1 MGQVHLY
8 DYSDQSGARAVN
20 EQGLKALTLTG
31 FSSADA
37 SHTYHHSKTLNTDG
51 QAYPYPTGLTG
62 HGSPVHYGDWVTP
75 ADLGTLGMVYWEH
88 EEGGS
93 NPGYHFSYIGFEN
106 GVRKDG
112 SSLCTAHD
120 DGGKITAYGYGYY
133 WSKGE
138 TEPLL
143 ETQRIALD
151 GRSTEAAAELEKQIP
166 PFSFVTY
173 QTSDTGLRLL
183 SGTTGN
189 GYWFL
194 SQGDVWFTYTVS
206 PFFADSYAVTA
217 VSTGITG
224 GTTGVEPG
232 TDALPYQGRS
242 VEQLQYINWSY
253 YDDQGSS
260 TRDVTGSGSMYKYYP
275 YLQYSRV
282 TWGYQSKEDAI
293 AGDSTGGTR
302 PIRTWKQ
309 SHDLNGQSL
318 ADPTD
323 ASLNYSFHPIA
334 GSVYDSGSSTDYRMV
349 LYNWFGSKY
358 DGQSYYIKN
367 VNIDSY
373 CYNVGLFGTTAG
385 AEIANIVLYSDN
397 GAVIQR
403 NTDPT
408 PSSGTRTVRQ
418 YSTSYALG
426 GLVGIAYDYNSSMG
440 TGSITTSA
448 ISGGCLQRQPQ
459 QVFRR
464 GGSADQLHPRRYQRL
479 HERRPLRQ
487 LCACRRSG
495 RRCALCGNGL
505 LHRRY
510 HHRWGGDPEGA
521 CPRGQQQ
528 QCLCRRQLCRP
539 GQDEFRRRLR
549 PRYLCLY
556 RRYGR
561 QRLLRQLHQLCQSRR
576 QFGWSAHFQ

>member
-1 MGQVHLY
+1 M
-8 DYSDQSGARAVN
+8 
-20 EQGLKALTLTG
+20 
-31 FSSADA
+31 
-37 SHTYHHSKTLNTDG
+37 
-51 QAYPYPTGLTG
+51 
-62 HGSPVHYGDWVTP
+62 
-75 ADLGTLGMVYWEH
+75 
-88 EEGGS
+88 
-93 NPGYHFSYIGFEN
+93 
-106 GVRKDG
+106 
-112 SSLCTAHD
+112 
-120 DGGKITAYGYGYY
+120 
-133 WSKGE
+133 
-138 TEPLL
+138 
-143 ETQRIALD
+143 
-151 GRSTEAAAELEKQIP
+151 P

-189 GYWFL
+189 GHWFL

-206 PFFADSYAVTA
+206 PFFAESYAVTA
-217 VSTGITG
+217 VSTGTTG

-232 TDALPYQGRS
+232 TDALPYQVRS

-253 YDDQGSS
+253 YGNQGSS
-260 TRDVTGSGSMYKYYP
+260 TRDVTDSGSMYKYYP

-440 TGSITTSA
+440 NGSITNCA
-448 ISGGCLQRQPQ
+448 IAGYTVADNSRNKQHLGEAAIGGL
-459 QVFRR
+459 V
-464 GGSADQLHPRRYQRL
+464 
-479 HERRPLRQ
+479 
-487 LCACRRSG
+487 
-495 RRCALCGNGL
+495 
-505 LHRRY
+505 
-510 HHRWGGDPEGA
+510 GA
-521 CPRGQQQ
+521 
-528 QCLCRRQLCRP
+528 
-539 GQDEFRRRLR
+539 
-549 PRYLCLY
+549 
-556 RRYGR
+556 
-561 QRLLRQLHQLCQSRR
+561 
-576 QFGWSAHFQ
+576 